1 VVVPHV
7 YWVSGHDESPK
18 KILKAR
24 ALVPNDNNAPKAPE
38 TATPQ
43 PADAVSERATN
54 NLKNDETKSST
65 NGAGQKSAKR
75 HGFCPGEHGL
85 MIKLIGHRDGQPV
98 EAIDK
103 LYASLVERFG
113 LDDPIVAL
121 MIELAAVDYWRL
133 GQGQLAEKRLIDGG
147 RYVFEPKGLM
157 PTIMRYNTVAR
168 RNLEKTVQFLQ
179 EHAPE
184 GEGKPTGS
192 EETPE
197 TSTDHSSAQANDSD
211 DPSTELRM

>member
-1 VVVPHV
+1 MD
-7 YWVSGHDESPK
+7 S
-18 KILKAR
+18 
-24 ALVPNDNNAPKAPE
+24 
-38 TATPQ
+38 
-43 PADAVSERATN
+43 
-54 NLKNDETKSST
+54 
-65 NGAGQKSAKR
+65 
-75 HGFCPGEHGL
+75 
-85 MIKLIGHRDGQPV
+85 PV

-113 LDDPIVAL
+113 LNDPVVAL

-147 RYVFEPKGLM
+147 WYVFEPKGLM

-184 GEGKPTGS
+184 AERTPAGS

-197 TSTDHSSAQANDSD
+197 TSTDHSSAQSHDSD